1 MKSLFVF
8 ALLLVAVS
16 ANIPRGQ
23 RVVGGDIA
31 AVGQFPYA
39 VGLITR
45 INILLT
51 GQCSG
56 SLVSANYI
64 LTAARCV
71 SGVSSAVAVFA
82 GVRINDATEQGQ
94 VRITI
99 DAARFKIHPQY
110 EAEPDIFDVALLHLP
125 LPVPFSE
132 RVRPV
137 RLPNLRQIE
146 ASFAGQ
152 QATFIGWGRFGEG
165 TTNSDVLR
173 FGRAQVITTLAC
185 RINLPTNT
193 IDDAH
198 VCTDGANS
206 SPCQGD
212 VGAPLT
218 IVDADGITTQIGVF
232 SFISILGC
240 ESGRAAVHTRMSSY
254 LTWIGQNSDVE
265 IRDNF
270 A

>member
-23 RVVGGDIA
+23 RVVGGDLA
-31 AVGQFPYA
+31 TVGQFPYA

-71 SGVSSAVAVFA
+71 SGIQNAVAVFA
-82 GVRINDATEQGQ
+82 GVRINDPTEQGQ
-94 VRITI
+94 VRITV
-99 DAARFKIHPQY
+99 DRFKIHPQY
-110 EAEPDIFDVALLHLP
+110 ESEPDIYDVALIELP
-125 LPVPFSE
+125 LPVPFSD

-137 RLPNLRQIE
+137 RLPNLRQVE
-146 ASFAGQ
+146 ATFVGQ
-152 QATFIGWGRFGEG
+152 QGTYIGWGRFGEG
-165 TTNSDVLR
+165 TANSDALR
-173 FGRAQVITTLAC
+173 FGRAQIISTLAC
-185 RINLPTNT
+185 RISLPTNT
-193 IDDAH
+193 IVDEH

-212 VGAPLT
+212 FGAPLT

-270 A
+270 VA

>member
-8 ALLLVAVS
+8 ALLLVAVT
-16 ANIPRGQ
+16 AFAPRDK
-23 RVVGGDIA
+23 RVVGGDLA
-31 AVGQFPYA
+31 TVGQFPYT

-51 GQCSG
+51 GQCAG
-56 SLVSANYI
+56 SLVSANFI
-64 LTAARCV
+64 LTAGRCI
-71 SGVSSAVAVFA
+71 SGIQSAVAVL
-82 GVRINDATEQGQ
+82 GGLRIEDASEPGQ
-94 VRITI
+94 LRVTVTDFIV
-99 DAARFKIHPQY
+99 HPQY
-110 EAEPDIFDVALLHLP
+110 EEEPDIFDVGLVRLP
-125 LPVPFSE
+125 LPVPFSD

-137 RLPNLRQIE
+137 RLPNLRQVE
-146 ASFAGQ
+146 ATFVGQ
-152 QATFIGWGRFGEG
+152 QATVTGWGRFGEG
-165 TTNSDVLR
+165 TTTSQDLR
-173 FGRAQVITTLAC
+173 FGRSQVISTLAC

-193 IDDAH
+193 ILDEH

-206 SPCQGD
+206 SPCQGEF
-212 VGAPLT
+212 GAPLT

-270 A
+270 